1 MGILKELPRRIG
13 AMDSADLSTPIL
25 ESYREEIRGGQ
36 ADIMDIFMLVL
47 DFVGPPIF
55 AHK

>member
-1 MGILKELPRRIG
+1 
-13 AMDSADLSTPIL
+13 MDSADLSTPIL